1 MVIDAGILI
10 FLNEVKTKE
19 VIRDI
24 TKYRG
29 HTNESLYQDMGY
41 TTSSGIGNIIARDE
55 GISVDKLIKIMR
67 VLDCEA
73 IIHSKFVEDED
84 MEWKL

>member
-1 MVIDAGILI
+1 M
-10 FLNEVKTKE
+10 KE

-24 TKYRG
+24 TKYIG

-41 TTSSGIGNIIARDE
+41 TTSSGISNIIARDE

>member
-1 MVIDAGILI
+1 M
-10 FLNEVKTKE
+10 KE

-24 TKYRG
+24 MKYRG

-41 TTSSGIGNIIARDE
+41 TTSSGISNINARDE
-55 GISVDKLIKIMR
+55 GISVDKFIKIMR

-73 IIHSKFVEDED
+73 IIHSKFEEDKD